1 MKIEKN
7 VSKTVIYFLF
17 LSCFVIM
24 EIVERGVYMGNVLLA
39 RILEYLNGTLFLNDY
54 YRFCVF
60 FIENYFEFYKM
71 SLEEVSEKSHIMKES
86 ILSFLKYLGFQDYE
100 EFQTKLYQ
108 DVILRADQIR
118 SRMLGLKIDDLFQQ
132 VHMCDDQDEF
142 MNSLDK
148 ICHDISNSR
157 RVILIGA
164 LYPMSIA
171 VEFQTDLITFG
182 KPVFQY
188 HSYDHELV
196 LDENDYVIFISATG
210 RAVKGFMNDKN
221 HLDFSSPHSLLI
233 TQNKQYKE
241 NMVTD
246 DILIAPSSRHDSI
259 DFNYRLMTIFDI
271 LRVTYYKKYHFI

>member
-1 MKIEKN
+1 
-7 VSKTVIYFLF
+7 
-17 LSCFVIM
+17 
-24 EIVERGVYMGNVLLA
+24 MGNVLLA

-60 FIENYFEFYKM
+60 FVQNYFEFYK
-71 SLEEVSEKSHIMKES
+71 LTLDEVSEQSHIMKES
-86 ILSFLKYLGFQDYE
+86 ILSFLTYLGFHSFD

-118 SRMLGLKIDDLFQQ
+118 SRMLGLKLDDLFKQI
-132 VHMCDDQDEF
+132 HMCDDRNEF
-142 MNSLDK
+142 MKNLDK
-148 ICHDISNSR
+148 ICHDISESK

-188 HSYDHELV
+188 HAYDHELQ
-196 LDENDYVIFISATG
+196 LDEDDYVIFISATG
-210 RAVKGFMNDKN
+210 RAVKMYMENKN
-221 HLDFSSPHSLLI
+221 HLDFSKPHSLLI
-233 TQNKQYKE
+233 TQNKTYKE
-241 NMVTD
+241 NMITD

-271 LRVTYYKKYHFI
+271 MRVTYYQKYHFI